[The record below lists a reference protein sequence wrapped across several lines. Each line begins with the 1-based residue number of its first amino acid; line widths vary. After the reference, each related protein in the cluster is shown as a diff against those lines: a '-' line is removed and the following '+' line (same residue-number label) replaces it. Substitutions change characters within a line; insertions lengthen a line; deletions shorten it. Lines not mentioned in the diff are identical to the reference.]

1 MLPEIQDYNGKPVI
15 CLNPSSKFPFCM
27 GYYKVK
33 LVLDNLEEIK
43 KFEEEQRP
51 QPKPQ
56 NTAQPGKGKNNSK
69 KAKTEK
75 VTAEK
80 VTETEDLPF

>member
-27 GYYKVK
+27 GHYKVK
-33 LVLDNLEEIK
+33 MVLDNLDILK
-43 KFEEEQRP
+43 KFEEEHRP

-56 NTAQPGKGKNNSK
+56 STAQPGKGKNNSK
-69 KAKTEK
+69 KAQTETA
-75 VTAEK
+75 TAEPSNS
-80 VTETEDLPF
+80 EDLPF

>member
-33 LVLDNLEEIK
+33 IVLDNLEEIK
-43 KFEEEQRP
+43 KFEEEHRP

-56 NTAQPGKGKNNSK
+56 STAQSGKGKNNSK
-69 KAKTEK
+69 KAQIET
-75 VTAEK
+75 VSAELSNS
-80 VTETEDLPF
+80 EDLPF

>member
-15 CLNPSSKFPFCM
+15 CFNPSSKFPFCM

-33 LVLDNLEEIK
+33 MVLDNLEEIK
-43 KFEEEQRP
+43 KFEEEHRP

-56 NTAQPGKGKNNSK
+56 STAQPGKGKNNGK
-69 KAKTEK
+69 KAKTET

-80 VTETEDLPF
+80 VTETDDLPF

>member
-33 LVLDNLEEIK
+33 MVLDNLDHLK
-43 KFEEEQRP
+43 KFEEEHRP
-51 QPKPQ
+51 QPTTQ
-56 NTAQPGKGKNNSK
+56 TTAQPGKVKKNGK
-69 KAKTEK
+69 KTQTET